1 MSNIKEIIL
10 TSLEKK
16 KNNKNTNKRKIVNSR
31 IWENSI
37 ENINRMNAVELIEQL
52 KNEGKVNDVQK
63 LIHKNIITKIQG
75 YKNQD
80 KKKNIYNDE
89 QIIDIHG
96 VIDLLYES
104 KMSCNYCKTQT
115 NLLYENIKDPN
126 QWTLDRLDNNIGHNK
141 GNLVISCL
149 ACNLKR
155 KTMHFKRFEFTK
167 QLQIIKN
174 DDNQSI

>member
-10 TSLEKK
+10 PSLEKK
-16 KNNKNTNKRKIVNSR
+16 TNNKVTNKRKIVNTK

-37 ENINRMNAVELIEQL
+37 ENINEMNPIELIEQL
-52 KNEGKVNDVQK
+52 KNEGKVNDTQK

-80 KKKNIYNDE
+80 KKKKIYNEE
-89 QIIDIHG
+89 QIIDIHN

-104 KMSCNYCKTQT
+104 KLLCNYCKTQT
-115 NLLYENIKDPN
+115 NLLYENVKDPK

-149 ACNLKR
+149 ECNLKR

-174 DDNQSI
+174 EDNQSI